1 MPSAACNRGAVDPSA
16 TATRR
21 TRLSLAL
28 TSGGAV
34 VLMAGVSLMLIG
46 EITRL
51 EQPAGGLKQLIS
63 LGAVLAAAGLALGL
77 VCVIVVITGPRVPV
91 RSVPPGFGPP
101 GSVRSA
107 SGPVQSG
114 PVQPSGSVRSARSAD
129 DGLGDAAADAA
140 DDWLGP
146 LRDGAI
152 RPVTVGVRDA
162 AAARAGALGPGH
174 AGAPREQAGDDYL
187 DAQYSDEGWRLDGTG
202 PVPAQRPADPSQEI
216 HHPVRPMTAP
226 RPPGQPLGAD
236 TGQFAAYRTGQFPAY
251 DSGQFP
257 ASESGERPA
266 YDTGQLPAYTGQ
278 FPASETGERPA
289 YDTGQLPAY
298 GAGERPV
305 HDSGPLP
312 GHGDEAGSAPARGQ
326 HPAS

>member
-91 RSVPPGFGPP
+91 RSVPPGSGPP

-114 PVQPSGSVRSARSAD
+114 PVQPSGSVRSAGSARSAGSVRSAWSAGSARSAD

-236 TGQFAAYRTGQFPAY
+236 TGQLAAYRTGQFPAY

-257 ASESGERPA
+257 ASES
-266 YDTGQLPAYTGQ
+266 
-278 FPASETGERPA
+278 GERPA